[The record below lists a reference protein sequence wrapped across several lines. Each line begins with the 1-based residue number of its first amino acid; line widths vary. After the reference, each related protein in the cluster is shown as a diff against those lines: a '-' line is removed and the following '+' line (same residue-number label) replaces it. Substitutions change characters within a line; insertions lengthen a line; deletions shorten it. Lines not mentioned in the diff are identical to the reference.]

1 MGVSL
6 GDLKDL
12 HLVSLAGEDAV
23 LAAPANRSNI
33 IEPTRLWR
41 AVQDCVSEIRP
52 RLIVLDT
59 LADLFAVKKTS
70 ALRLAS
76 SSACSAAS
84 HSPMISASFSSVIR
98 ALKD

>member
-52 RLIVLDT
+52 RL
-59 LADLFAVKKTS
+59 TS
-70 ALRLAS
+70 RIAGNKPTTKMRQFYKCLQPKHTRYELPVEGIGE
-76 SSACSAAS
+76 
-84 HSPMISASFSSVIR
+84 HNQ
-98 ALKD
+98 K